1 MSGFLVLYKR
11 EMKKWIGRRPVL
23 VMSLVT
29 PLIWIALFGKSF
41 NLNSLITGSAGVLVP
56 PQLQGLINP
65 KIIEGIVRQAI
76 QRQLLSLFGTTD
88 YFTFFASG
96 MLVAFSI
103 FQGAFGGVGIVFDKR
118 LGYMRRI
125 LVTPVRRSSVYLAKM
140 AATLTRI
147 SLLSLLLLGA
157 SIPLGFKFKPGLNPA
172 DLVMPWIAVMLLST
186 AILSVYMLIAF
197 YTDNQEVLFA
207 ASNLINLPLMFAS
220 NAIFP
225 LKQMPGWLQGIA
237 KYNPVT
243 HAAYIVRYH
252 LVGAPVED
260 YYFSILYLATV
271 SLALL
276 AVSVYLSV
284 RRMEEGI

>member
-1 MSGFLVLYKR
+1 MTGLLVLYKR
-11 EMKKWIGRRPVL
+11 ELKKWVGRKPVL
-23 VMSLVT
+23 VMSLLT

-41 NLNSLITGSAGVLVP
+41 NLNAIVQVSTKSIIP
-56 PQLQGLINP
+56 PEFQPFINP
-65 KIIEGIVRQAI
+65 KTVEGFIRKAIEK
-76 QRQLLSLFGTTD
+76 QLLDLFGTTD

-103 FQGAFGGVGIVFDKR
+103 FQGAFGGIGVVFDKR

-125 LVTPVRRSSVYLAKM
+125 LVTPIRRSTVYIAKM
-140 AATLTRI
+140 LGTLTRI
-147 SLLSLLLLGA
+147 SILSLVLLAA
-157 SIPLGFKFKPGLNPA
+157 SVPLGFKFKPSLSLV
-172 DLVMPWIAVMLLST
+172 DLIAPWVAIMLLSIT
-186 AILSVYMLIAF
+186 ILSIYMLMAF

-225 LKQMPGWLQGIA
+225 LKQMPSWLQTVA

-252 LVGAPVED
+252 LVGSPVPD
-260 YYFSILYLATV
+260 YWWSMGYLVLSAVILFSLSLYY
-271 SLALL
+271 
-276 AVSVYLSV
+276 SVK
-284 RRMEEGI
+284 RMEKGV

>member
-1 MSGFLVLYKR
+1 MTGLIVLSKR
-11 EMKKWIGRRPVL
+11 ELKKWFGRRPVL
-23 VMSLVT
+23 VMSLIT

-41 NLNSLITGSAGVLVP
+41 NLNALVSISAQSIIP
-56 PQLQGLINP
+56 PQLQGFIDP
-65 KIIEGIVRQAI
+65 KVIEGIMKQAMEN
-76 QRQLLSLFGTTD
+76 QLKAIFGTTD

-103 FQGAFGGVGIVFDKR
+103 FQGAFGGVGVVFDKR

-125 LVTPVRRSSVYLAKM
+125 LVTPIRRSYIYIAKLIG
-140 AATLTRI
+140 TLTRI
-147 SLLSLLLLGA
+147 SILSLILLAA
-157 SIPLGFKFKPGLNPA
+157 SIPLGFKFKPELSII
-172 DLVMPWIAVMLLST
+172 DLTVPWIAIMLLSIT
-186 AILSVYMLIAF
+186 ILSIYMLMAF

-225 LKQMPGWLQGIA
+225 LKQMPDWLQVIA

-252 LVGAPVED
+252 LIGT
-260 YYFSILYLATV
+260 SIPNYWESMAYLVV
-271 SLALL
+271 S
-276 AVSVYLSV
+276 AVVLLSV
-284 RRMEEGI
+284 SIYYSVKKMEKGI